1 MEPQGRTIASPLQT
15 RTQSKT
21 FRLGKTTLRVRAHV
35 QAVGLNAETK
45 NRPALSRRGDFSLDI
60 TFYRTRRLRRLNG
73 LTGRAAELP
82 APFCFSAKTR
92 IRLSSNVYQAL
103 PVVWL
108 NPVKHRRARE
118 LSGRK
123 RRNGRGLCSRGLFCR
138 RKAQGEHRFCGA
150 CRERRWRWCSRS
162 SRGCSGF

>member
-60 TFYRTRRLRRLNG
+60 SFYRTRRLRRKPAVEG
-73 LTGRAAELP
+73 GFSILTTRHAAFRLIVPLRRSLSVRAA
-82 APFCFSAKTR
+82 
-92 IRLSSNVYQAL
+92 
-103 PVVWL
+103 
-108 NPVKHRRARE
+108 
-118 LSGRK
+118 GR
-123 RRNGRGLCSRGLFCR
+123 
-138 RKAQGEHRFCGA
+138 
-150 CRERRWRWCSRS
+150 
-162 SRGCSGF
+162 